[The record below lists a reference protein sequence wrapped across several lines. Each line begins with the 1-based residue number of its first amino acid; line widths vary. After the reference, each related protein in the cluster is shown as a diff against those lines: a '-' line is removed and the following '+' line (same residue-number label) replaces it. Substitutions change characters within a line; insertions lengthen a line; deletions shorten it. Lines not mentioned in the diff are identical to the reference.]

1 MCHLDRPWP
10 PTITFSSINRI
21 TRRNITSNNTTNN
34 PQQQHRRQPLDV
46 MTVWNA
52 CSLAAASARR
62 PSTRPFSSI

>member
-21 TRRNITSNNTTNN
+21 TRHISITNTNN
-34 PQQQHRRQPLDV
+34 PQQPHRRQPLDV

-52 CSLAAASARR
+52 CSLAVASARR